1 MEVDEL
7 NSEGEK
13 VSSTSLHARTPPHAC
28 GARAN
33 GTRSRPQPYSHQYT
47 SVSLLHGAWDAS
59 RCSARC
65 ACTLPRQLLTLVPS
79 GRRRGPLI
87 PRKDGE
93 NASIGGASKEEAE
106 TQG

>member
-1 MEVDEL
+1 MDEL

-33 GTRSRPQPYSHQYT
+33 GTRSRPKPYSHQYIL
-47 SVSLLHGAWDAS
+47 VPLLHGAWDAS
-59 RCSARC
+59 RCSARR
-65 ACTLPRQLLTLVPS
+65 ACTSPRQLLTAIPS

-87 PRKDGE
+87 TRKDGE
-93 NASIGGASKEEAE
+93 NAGLRRATKEEAE
-106 TQG
+106 A